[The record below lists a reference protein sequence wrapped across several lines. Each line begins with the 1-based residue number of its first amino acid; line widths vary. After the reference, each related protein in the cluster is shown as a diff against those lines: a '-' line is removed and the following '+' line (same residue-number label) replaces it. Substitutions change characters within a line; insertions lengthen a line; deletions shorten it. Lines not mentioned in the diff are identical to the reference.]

1 MVFRGNH
8 KYGARKT
15 VIDGIEFASGKEAK
29 RYAELRLMEKA
40 GEIRDLELQPR
51 YVLQEA
57 FTDAMG
63 AKQRPITYRA
73 DFRYFDLRRGETVV
87 EETKGFKT
95 ADYKLR
101 KKLFLAKYM
110 DVRFVES

>member
-1 MVFRGNH
+1 MMQPH

-15 VIDGIEFASGKEAK
+15 TIDGIDFASAKEAR
-29 RYAELRLMEKA
+29 RYAELKLMERA
-40 GEIRDLELQPR
+40 GEIRDLVLQPKF
-51 YVLQEA
+51 VLQDA

-63 AKQRPITYRA
+63 EKQGALTYRP
-73 DFRYFDLRRGETVV
+73 DFQYFDMRQGQTVV

-95 ADYKLR
+95 ADYVIR

-110 DVRFVES
+110 DVRFVEL